1 MRWPGDWA
9 FFRRRRAAI
18 GGADGG
24 RTEPAQA
31 EPPKPEPPEEDDLLR
46 RVSEA
51 AWRLLII
58 GVVVALLLWGLA
70 YLSVISVPVILAVF
84 LTALLMPPTNWLR
97 RKGLGR
103 GLSTTLTCVGA
114 LILLGGVVTLIVQ
127 PAISG
132 FSGLVDSVDKALDS
146 VTDIATRLGLQP
158 ELVNQIVG
166 AADQELTDLLADNR
180 DQLMTGV
187 WTAGT
192 AVLEVL
198 LGLVLI
204 LVLTVYFV
212 HSGDKL
218 VEWLRGLFPAAS
230 RRPLQAAGELA
241 YGVMG
246 RYVRGVATVGFI
258 DAVGIG
264 IPLFFL
270 IDPALAIPL
279 IVLTFIGAF
288 LPIVGAFV
296 SGLLAAV
303 VAFVTEGPLAML
315 LVIAAVLI
323 VQQLESHVF
332 APRVYGRALD
342 LPAAVVLVAIS
353 AGGIIGGI
361 AGMFLATPV
370 AAVLAA
376 LLRDRPFS
384 REEPVVEES
393 EVTAEAGEASA
404 ASGRSKGGGNGTAAA
419 ERPAAETGPEKR
431 AAEKSGVE

>member
-18 GGADGG
+18 GGADGP
-24 RTEPAQA
+24 TEPAVA

-46 RVSEA
+46 RISEA
-51 AWRLLII
+51 AWRMLII

-84 LTALLMPPTNWLR
+84 LTALLMPPTNRLR

-103 GLSTTLTCVGA
+103 GLSTTITCVGS

-127 PAISG
+127 PAVSG
-132 FSGLVDSVDKALDS
+132 FSGLVDSVDQALDS
-146 VTDIATRLGLQP
+146 ITDIATALGLQP

-166 AADQELTDLLADNR
+166 AADQELTELLADNR
-180 DQLMTGV
+180 EQLMTGV

-218 VEWLRGLFPAAS
+218 VEWLRGLVPAAS
-230 RRPLQAAGELA
+230 RRPLQAAGDLA

-264 IPLFFL
+264 IPLFFI
-270 IDPALAIPL
+270 IDPGLAVPL

-288 LPIVGAFV
+288 LPIVGAFAT
-296 SGLLAAV
+296 GLLAAV
-303 VAFVTEGPLAML
+303 VAFVSEGPLAML

-384 REEPVVEES
+384 REEPAGEEP
-393 EVTAEAGEASA
+393 EAAAGAGEASA
-404 ASGRSKGGGNGTAAA
+404 APARSKGGGNGSAAA
-419 ERPAAETGPEKR
+419 ERPAAETGPGPR
-431 AAEKSGVE
+431 AAEKTGVE